1 MAGPTWRTGCRRV
14 EPSCMRMRS
23 VFLAL
28 SLSLVAAGAGVARAA
43 EGPAQAAPVR
53 SCAKPT
59 RIHAFHVETKWS
71 RKSYSHSEKAVV
83 VVTVTR
89 PAREDPADQG
99 IVIPALV
106 SIPQEGVTVSTTIQP
121 KKFLFPPLYGYG
133 LTDEK
138 GQVRF
143 AIPLKRLR
151 PETVDASTMATLTTN
166 EGGCPDI
173 EEWGWRYDRP
183 AFRVTD

>member
-1 MAGPTWRTGCRRV
+1 
-14 EPSCMRMRS
+14 MRMRS
-23 VFLAL
+23 LFLAL
-28 SLSLVAAGAGVARAA
+28 SLSLVATGAGVAQAA
-43 EGPAQAAPVR
+43 EDPVGAAPAR

-71 RKSYSHSEKAVV
+71 RKIYRRSEKAVV

-89 PAREDPADQG
+89 PAHEDPAGNG
-99 IVIPALV
+99 IVVPAPV

-121 KKFLFPPLYGYG
+121 KKFLFPPLYGSG
-133 LTDEK
+133 LTDENGK
-138 GQVRF
+138 VRF

-151 PETVDASTMATLTTN
+151 PETVDASTMATLMTN

-183 AFRVTD
+183 AFTVTD